1 MHRQSSHIKPL
12 LKKLHWLPI
21 QNSFY
26 ICCEIITGTALQYLA
41 EPVLIYP
48 FSSRLVGISFILQII
63 GLFASPPS
71 KENSMVFMPSTSLLH
86 KSGIHFLSLSTTA
99 LPALKIN
106 LKTYLFKQ
114 YFDQKQIIEI
124 SFTLIHSSSILA
136 FKLVLRTLSFP
147 KLSIASLFLF
157 LLI

>member
-124 SFTLIHSSSILA
+124 SFTPL
-136 FKLVLRTLSFP
+136 LSLP
-147 KLSIASLFLF
+147 SN
-157 LLI
+157 